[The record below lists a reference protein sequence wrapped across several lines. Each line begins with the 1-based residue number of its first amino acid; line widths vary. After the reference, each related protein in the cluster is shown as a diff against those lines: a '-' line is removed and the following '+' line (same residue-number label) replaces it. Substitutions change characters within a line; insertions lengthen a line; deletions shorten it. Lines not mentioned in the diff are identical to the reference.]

1 MAEMSIEERA
11 KRTDDLGRNYE
22 ILKMQG
28 TILVNKGKITQQQYY
43 DKMRSKAIEYGIIK
57 EDQYPG
63 ALPSGVEDFLRV
75 SGNVVGGILGRNN
88 PAVVGAGGAAGQAI
102 FDTANTFYTNYVR
115 PGVQTKPIEQI
126 GEDVIKAFAFDAV
139 ATKAFDVAINKGA
152 KLKTNIKSY
161 FGQQTDEQ
169 LKKVHDKMKANQAA
183 NEGMDTLTKMKEK
196 QEETIETAA
205 KELLE
210 EGIDPTRYYA
220 YGASSVGEML
230 RGISDSI
237 GVIPGLNFPTQSAFK
252 NTLKQVFRSATEGTK
267 NRPIGFLNQNAFKI
281 DNKNNI
287 VRNEKLS
294 EEFFDQLPLS
304 MIRSAQ
310 KQAANRADEVSALYA
325 QFDNDLLGL
334 TKKYGTRSLFN
345 KYSTVEVKD
354 VSGNTIQTSLS
365 RQASELNERLKRAYP
380 EDLDSSKQF
389 SKFLPQEIKVLIPS
403 KQKEFKLQGL
413 SAGNVT
419 PSFKN
424 QITPKQLL
432 NLDTQLRNIRNA
444 SRVFTSQN
452 VPVPN
457 NITGKDVVALRNTL
471 NALIKQKDI
480 ELGTSIAPKK
490 GLADAAYVRKENF
503 LDNNQGILAYTNMEN
518 KKIQDAV
525 DLDNLINRAN
535 KYGENIDISPVSGIR
550 IRGAEVL
557 PKEMTAPQMLNYYM
571 NRGEGGITAIS
582 RLLNV
587 TDEAGNV
594 IKSTP
599 QFRRLVF
606 NEFDDIFDETLFKSL
621 RETGRFDTREL
632 RTTLGFIGDKKLP
645 KYKKYEKMLEDAF
658 KGQADKKF
666 TMADLDRF
674 TKNLDGLQPD
684 PSVSKF
690 LMRRVA
696 LSTSQGLSLKS
707 ILPIAGAGAAGGA
720 GVMGGLPALG
730 IMFMFQRFM
739 GSKYGRGEFAKA
751 TSKEKMKG
759 FFNKMVAATKDFA
772 DKVNNKLFGRLNNMG
787 LNLGNIMKFSFIDT
801 IGTNLD
807 YLADSQNARDV
818 YGNPTE
824 NPQEIL
830 KEMSVR

>member
-1 MAEMSIEERA
+1 MSIEERA
-11 KRTDDLGRNYE
+11 NMTNDLGRNYE
-22 ILKMQG
+22 ILKMEG

-88 PAVVGAGGAAGQAI
+88 PVAVGAGGALGQGI
-102 FDTANTFYTNYVR
+102 FDTANTFYTNYMR
-115 PGVQTKPIEQI
+115 PGVQTKPLEQI
-126 GEDVIKAFAFDAV
+126 TEDVGKAFLFDAV
-139 ATKAFDVAINKGA
+139 ATKAFDVAINQGA

-183 NEGMDTLTKMKEK
+183 NEGIDTLTKMKQK

-230 RGISDSI
+230 RGVSDAI

-252 NTLKQVFRSATEGTK
+252 DTLKQVFRSATEGTK

-310 KQAANRADEVSALYA
+310 KQAANRADEVSGLYA

-345 KYSTVEVKD
+345 KYSTVEAKD
-354 VSGNTIQTSLS
+354 VSGNAIQTSLS
-365 RQASELNERLKRAYP
+365 RQASELNEKLKRSYP

-457 NITGKDVVALRNTL
+457 NITGKDVVGLRNTL

-503 LDNNQGILAYTNMEN
+503 LNNNQGVLAYANMEN
-518 KKIQDAV
+518 KRIQDAI
-525 DLDNLINRAN
+525 DLDNLVNRAN
-535 KYGENIDISPVSGIR
+535 KYGEDINISPVGGIR

-571 NRGEGGITAIS
+571 NRGEDGISSLS

-606 NEFDDIFDETLFKSL
+606 NEFDDLFDETLFKSL
-621 RETGRFDTREL
+621 RETGKFDTSEL

-658 KGQADKKF
+658 KGQGDKKF
-666 TMADLDRF
+666 TMKDLDRF

-707 ILPIAGAGAAGGA
+707 VMPLAGVGAAGGA
-720 GVMGGLPALG
+720 GLLGGLPALG
-730 IMFMFQRFM
+730 LMFMFQRFM

-759 FFNKMVAATKDFA
+759 FFNKMVAATKNFA

-787 LNLGNIMKFSFIDT
+787 LNLGNIMKFSAIDT

-807 YLADSQNARDV
+807 YLADSQNARDI
-818 YGNPTE
+818 YGNPNE
-824 NPQEIL
+824 DPQQIL

>member
-11 KRTDDLGRNYE
+11 NMTNDLGRNYE
-22 ILKMQG
+22 ILKMEG

-88 PAVVGAGGAAGQAI
+88 PVAVGAGGALGQGI
-102 FDTANTFYTNYVR
+102 FDTANTFYTNYMR
-115 PGVQTKPIEQI
+115 PGVQTKPLEQI
-126 GEDVIKAFAFDAV
+126 TEDVGKAFLFDAV
-139 ATKAFDVAINKGA
+139 ATKAFDVAINQGA

-183 NEGMDTLTKMKEK
+183 NEGIDTLTKMKQK

-230 RGISDSI
+230 RGVSDAI

-252 NTLKQVFRSATEGTK
+252 DTLKQVFRSATEGTK

-310 KQAANRADEVSALYA
+310 KQAANRADEVSGLYA

-345 KYSTVEVKD
+345 KYSTVEAKD
-354 VSGNTIQTSLS
+354 VSGNAIQTSLS
-365 RQASELNERLKRAYP
+365 RQASELNEKLKRSYP

-457 NITGKDVVALRNTL
+457 NITGKDVVGLRNTL

-503 LDNNQGILAYTNMEN
+503 LNNNQGVLAYANMEN
-518 KKIQDAV
+518 KRIQDAI
-525 DLDNLINRAN
+525 DLDNLVNRAN
-535 KYGENIDISPVSGIR
+535 KYGEDINISPVGGIR

-571 NRGEGGITAIS
+571 NRGEDGISSLS

-606 NEFDDIFDETLFKSL
+606 NEFDDLFDETLFKSL
-621 RETGRFDTREL
+621 RETGKFDTSEL

-658 KGQADKKF
+658 KGQGDKKF
-666 TMADLDRF
+666 TMKDLDRF

-707 ILPIAGAGAAGGA
+707 VMPLAGVGAAGGA
-720 GVMGGLPALG
+720 GLLGGLPALG
-730 IMFMFQRFM
+730 LMFMFQRFM

-759 FFNKMVAATKDFA
+759 FFNKMVAATKNFA

-787 LNLGNIMKFSFIDT
+787 LNLGNIMKFSAIDT

-807 YLADSQNARDV
+807 YLADSQNARDI
-818 YGNPTE
+818 YGNPNE
-824 NPQEIL
+824 DPQQIL